1 VGYIGVKP
9 DEDTPFYLPVDSY
22 VEAYIFASEETEIT
36 LDDNDWTIGAN
47 SYYLITQPGTHVLRA
62 NGKLVIEILNWPFE
76 PEFQGL
82 QYEGVQVPSVQT
94 VDVVPDVML
103 TPLGESFPI
112 IYVAIGVAAAAVS
125 GIATLLF
132 IKGRSKK

>member
-1 VGYIGVKP
+1 
-9 DEDTPFYLPVDSY
+9 
-22 VEAYIFASEETEIT
+22 VEAYIFASEETDIT
-36 LDDNDWTIGAN
+36 LDSNDWTIGAN

-94 VDVVPDVML
+94 VDVAPDVRL
-103 TPLGESFPI
+103 TPLGDSFPI
-112 IYVAIGVAAAAVS
+112 MYVVIGVSAAAIS
-125 GIATLLF
+125 GIAALLF
-132 IKGRSKK
+132 IKGRTKK